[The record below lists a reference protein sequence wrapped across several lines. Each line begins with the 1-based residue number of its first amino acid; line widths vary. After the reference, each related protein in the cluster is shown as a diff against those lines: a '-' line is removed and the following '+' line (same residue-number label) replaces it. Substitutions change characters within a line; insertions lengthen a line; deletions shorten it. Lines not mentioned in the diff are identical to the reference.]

1 MKVTTLCF
9 ALLAGGW
16 AAGQDSSTT
25 LRGTVRLKGSAPR
38 SKPIRITCPMCAPQY
53 PGGMP
58 REDLRV
64 DGEGRI
70 RSAFVYVKSG
80 LEGRKFEIPKSP
92 VVLDQKGCRY
102 DPHILGMMVG
112 QKLLIRNSDPHPHCI
127 HALPFSNKEFVIGLP
142 KQGQEVEKTFENPEV
157 MIRIKDSVDVWMS
170 AWVGVLNHPF
180 FAVTGADGRFEIK
193 GLPPGTYTLAVW
205 QEKCAEATRQID
217 VKADASLTAD
227 FTLDL
232 KKD

>member
-1 MKVTTLCF
+1 MKVTTLCL

-16 AAGQDSSTT
+16 PAGQDSTAT
-25 LRGTVRLKGSAPR
+25 LRGTVRLRGSAPR
-38 SKPIRITCPMCAPQY
+38 SRPIRITCAVCAPRY
-53 PGGMP
+53 PAGMP
-58 REDLRV
+58 REDLIV

-70 RSAFVYVKSG
+70 QGAFVYIKAG
-80 LEGRKFEIPKSP
+80 LEGRKFEVPKIP

-102 DPHILGMMVG
+102 DPHILGMMAG
-112 QKLLIRNSDPHPHCI
+112 QKLLLRNSDPHPHCT
-127 HALPFSNKEFVIGLP
+127 HALPFSNKEFNIGLP
-142 KQGQEVEKTFENPEV
+142 KQGQEAEKTFENPEV

-170 AWVGVLNHPF
+170 AWVGVLSHPF
-180 FAVTGADGRFEIK
+180 FAVTGADGSFEIR

-205 QEKCAEATRQID
+205 QEKCAEATRHIEG
-217 VKADASLTAD
+217 KAEAPLTAD